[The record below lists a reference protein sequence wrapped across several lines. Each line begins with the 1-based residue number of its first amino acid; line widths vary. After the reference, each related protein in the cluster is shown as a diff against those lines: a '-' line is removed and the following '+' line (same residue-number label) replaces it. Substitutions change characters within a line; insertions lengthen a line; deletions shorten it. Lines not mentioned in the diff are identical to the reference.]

1 MEFFFL
7 TQDVSI
13 ELYVF
18 VWLFFILVYLWWKE
32 FYIYLKGVY
41 EIFTSVLKKPSHP
54 HIDSGSI
61 HIPNIPAVSPLS
73 KMEEEANEEIEAIDL
88 THSEKVDTSQVEKL
102 TNLVSSIRTLI
113 ARGMNH
119 EAQTLIVEW
128 LSIEKNNRDLNLL
141 LGSIYEHEWQF
152 EKAEYV
158 YKDLAEIDPE
168 DVEVLEKLANVLIIE
183 KKNVIAN
190 EIYKKIHTF
199 TGNTE
204 TTLYMLTHI
213 ANTLQDQEAILKYA
227 KQYILQWPKNPEII
241 TLLAQSQIALGMRK
255 DAIETYKHLKNLT
268 PYSGEISEIL
278 QKLLIEEELANNFGW
293 KE

>member
-7 TQDVSI
+7 AQDVSI
-13 ELYVF
+13 ELY
-18 VWLFFILVYLWWKE
+18 LLICIFFTIVYLWGKD
-32 FYIYLKGVY
+32 FYIYLKKIY
-41 EIFTSVLKKPSHP
+41 EIVASVIKRPPHP

-61 HIPNIPAVSPLS
+61 HIPNIPIEKPATI
-73 KMEEEANEEIEAIDL
+73 EEEVGEENETIEFP
-88 THSEKVDTSQVEKL
+88 HSDKIDTSQVEKL
-102 TNLVSSIRTLI
+102 TNLISSIRTLI

-119 EAQTLIVEW
+119 EAQALIVEG
-128 LSIEKNNRDLNLL
+128 LSIEKNNRELNLL
-141 LGSIYEHEWQF
+141 LGSIYEHEGQF

-213 ANTLQDQEAILKYA
+213 SNTLQDQESILKYS

-278 QKLLIEEELANNFGW
+278 QKLLIEEELANNFGG